1 MPNYKAKKIYACS
14 IYVQLISNCQW
25 YCRCQ
30 RNDSWILKIICQCDV
45 KYIMMLLIKII
56 TSVLKIST
64 YIMTGITAH
73 SIRLPAILAIMP
85 VSTCRYFILKKFVNA
100 LVRLLTFWLGLVK
113 GYKDPWHFGCI
124 KFSVIFLDCMSD
136 IIKSTNQG
144 VAAVWHKK

>member
-1 MPNYKAKKIYACS
+1 MGIFRSVIFIFFLSISMSNYKAKKIYACS
-14 IYVQLISNCQW
+14 IYVQLISNFQW

-30 RNDSWILKIICQCDV
+30 RNDSWILKIIGQCDD

-85 VSTCRYFILKKFVNA
+85 VSTCRYFILKKKFNA
-100 LVRLLTFWLGLVK
+100 LVRHFDWDLS
-113 GYKDPWHFGCI
+113 KDTRIP
-124 KFSVIFLDCMSD
+124 D
-136 IIKSTNQG
+136 IL
-144 VAAVWHKK
+144 AA